1 MTTYKFKNPITK
13 EWVDIVAENFQ
24 EAMQQLRALIDASK

>member
-24 EAMQQLRALIDASK
+24 EAKQQLRALIDASK